1 MCPDSLVIPNRD
13 IWENG
18 VPLFEADYH
27 FADENLRAKYIEPQI
42 PLPFRLLA
50 KIATLIAQPENEKE
64 KLEHEKIEQINRDA
78 LDQTNSYLSAVLEA
92 RELLLSDLRKGK
104 LISYG
109 YVAPRNPA
117 SIRSK
122 IPRDLYEP
130 KYVIWED
137 SSVKGAGIEFSAV
150 LVFELE
156 LAQEI
161 DAQLAKKPLSQG
173 TGIKRGPPP
182 SSGAIEEAI
191 RSLLDEGW
199 QSQNYLQKENIVTI
213 RAHVHKLHP
222 GKFPNDRDLSK
233 ESIRVVLAKL
243 IPRTIK

>member
-1 MCPDSLVIPNRD
+1 MCPDGPLTPSHN

-18 VPLFEADYH
+18 VPLSEADFY

-42 PLPFRLLA
+42 PLPFQLLA

-64 KLEHEKIEQINRDA
+64 KLEHEKMEQINRDA
-78 LDQTNSYLSAVLEA
+78 HEQTSSYLSAVLEA

-156 LAQEI
+156 PAQEI
-161 DAQLAKKPLSQG
+161 DAQLAKKAPAKG

-182 SSGAIEEAI
+182 LSDAIEESI
-191 RSLLDEGW
+191 RSLINDRTLPNHN
-199 QSQNYLQKENIVTI
+199 QQKDNIGLVRA
-213 RAHVHKLHP
+213 RAHESHP
-222 GKFPNDRDLSK
+222 GEFPHNRGLSN

-243 IPRTIK
+243 IPRAKK

>member
-1 MCPDSLVIPNRD
+1 MDGPLTPSPDF
-13 IWENG
+13 WESG
-18 VPLFEADYH
+18 VPLSEADYF
-27 FADENLRAKYIEPQI
+27 FADENLRAKYVEPQI
-42 PLPFRLLA
+42 PLPFQFLA
-50 KIATLIAQPENEKE
+50 KIATLIVQPENEKE
-64 KLEHEKIEQINRDA
+64 KLEHEKLEQINRDA
-78 LDQTNSYLSAVLEA
+78 HDRTSSYMGAVLEA

-122 IPRDLYEP
+122 IPRDLFEP

-137 SSVKGAGIEFSAV
+137 SSVKGAGIEFSSV

-161 DAQLAKKPLSQG
+161 DAQLAKKPPSQG
-173 TGIKRGPPP
+173 TGIKRGPSP
-182 SSGAIEEAI
+182 SSSAIEEAI

-213 RAHVHKLHP
+213 RARVHKLHP

-243 IPRTIK
+243 IPRAIK